1 MSRPRRSIIAAIISF
16 LTAILFAAP
25 PASAEEA
32 IERLHAD
39 ISIAR
44 NGTLHVV
51 ETYRVH
57 AEGDQIRHGIYRD
70 VSTTFEDAD
79 KTVHRVGFKLISLTR
94 DGLPEPYHTER
105 YSDFLRIYAGDA
117 DVFLNSGTYLYVLT
131 YETDRQIRWFDEKP
145 ELFWNVTGNAWAFPI
160 LDASASL
167 TLPDKVAPVKWTAYT
182 GGLNARGTDFQGAVV
197 GGTLKVQTTHRLE
210 PGEGLSIVAEIPATA
225 VDKPSGAQGLY
236 YFLLDYAE
244 WIIGIA
250 GLIIVFV
257 YYLWAWNKVGRD
269 PKGGTI
275 IPLFHPPEGVSAALS
290 SYIRNWGFGTN
301 AWKSFTASAL
311 ALAVRGLIVFDQQGK
326 DLILERSK
334 PTDDAVRNKL
344 PASERAVLDWVNSQG
359 GRAEI
364 NKKNGKAVAKVGTSF
379 QSGVKAEAGDRY
391 FRYNLL
397 YFAGGI
403 LLSLLTVG
411 AVVLFGG
418 LSHDEL
424 GLLIGMLIL
433 GVFLTLFIVP
443 IIKGLLDG
451 KGLAS
456 VIFSLISLAIML
468 GVVVHFLAGFARD
481 QFGSMGGMMH
491 ALASALHGHT
501 FPFMLMLVM
510 PLVNGIF
517 WYLLRAPTPE
527 GRPVMDQI
535 EGFRMYLET
544 AESGRLNIANAPEI
558 TAQRFEAL
566 LPFAVALGVERPWA
580 NAFAAAL
587 ARAHPGESD
596 PMSYYRPGWRRGGS
610 WSSNDFGRSISTAV
624 ASATSAAS
632 SAIPRSSSSSSGF
645 SGGSGSGGGGGGR
658 GGGGW

>member
-1 MSRPRRSIIAAIISF
+1 
-16 LTAILFAAP
+16 
-25 PASAEEA
+25 
-32 IERLHAD
+32 
-39 ISIAR
+39 
-44 NGTLHVV
+44 
-51 ETYRVH
+51 
-57 AEGDQIRHGIYRD
+57 
-70 VSTTFEDAD
+70 
-79 KTVHRVGFKLISLTR
+79 
-94 DGLPEPYHTER
+94 
-105 YSDFLRIYAGDA
+105 
-117 DVFLNSGTYLYVLT
+117 
-131 YETDRQIRWFDEKP
+131 
-145 ELFWNVTGNAWAFPI
+145 
-160 LDASASL
+160 
-167 TLPDKVAPVKWTAYT
+167 
-182 GGLNARGTDFQGAVV
+182 
-197 GGTLKVQTTHRLE
+197 
-210 PGEGLSIVAEIPATA
+210 
-225 VDKPSGAQGLY
+225 
-236 YFLLDYAE
+236 
-244 WIIGIA
+244 
-250 GLIIVFV
+250 
-257 YYLWAWNKVGRD
+257 
-269 PKGGTI
+269 
-275 IPLFHPPEGVSAALS
+275 
-290 SYIRNWGFGTN
+290 
-301 AWKSFTASAL
+301 
-311 ALAVRGLIVFDQQGK
+311 
-326 DLILERSK
+326 
-334 PTDDAVRNKL
+334 
-344 PASERAVLDWVNSQG
+344 
-359 GRAEI
+359 
-364 NKKNGKAVAKVGTSF
+364 
-379 QSGVKAEAGDRY
+379 VKAEAGDRY
-391 FRYNLL
+391 FKYNLL

-403 LLSLLTVG
+403 VLSLLTVG

-424 GLLIGMLIL
+424 GLLIGMLML

-456 VIFSLISLAIML
+456 VIFSLISLAIMF
-468 GVVVHFLAGFARD
+468 GVVIHFLAGFARD

-527 GRPVMDQI
+527 GRPVMDQV

-587 ARAHPGESD
+587 ARAHPGDSD